1 MSRAVH
7 FQTRARA
14 IDHLG
19 RGQIADC
26 PTAVTELFKN
36 AHDAYARNVSLH
48 IFEGDP
54 HYAAIFD
61 DGCGMSAD
69 EIVAKW
75 LVIGTESKIA
85 SDVPTKDRFG
95 LAERPR
101 LGEKGIGR
109 LSAGFLAPVTL
120 LVTRKKNSSFAA
132 ALVDWRFFENPYLL
146 VSDIEIPMEQ
156 FRELSQLPGV
166 YKRLVRNSLVNLTGK
181 GMPMQADKT
190 RVAAAWQQFDKDE
203 RTARVETT
211 TTTAIQELA
220 DTLID
225 FDSAMSLWFD
235 NEKADNH
242 GAAIFLIGLRD
253 ELSAWFEESD
263 NPEADEARMH
273 LRLTLTGFIDP
284 NASKEREFSY
294 YLQIHRKDS
303 SSVIMDSDHQITT
316 EYLQTLEHYLRGTIS
331 AEGWFSGHIT
341 AFGVDRGKCKFRV
354 EVPNLMN
361 SRGQSRVGEFA
372 VEVATVEQ
380 APKNSTHSKDELQAI
395 KQRQDM
401 AGGMMVYRDGV
412 RVLPYGRPDSDFF
425 GLEERRSKH
434 AGREFW
440 ADRRVFGRVR
450 ISREGNP
457 LLRDKAGR
465 EGLVENQAKR
475 LMRQIVIEVLKTAAR
490 RYFGSGSPIRETELK
505 TIQERNERGKAAA
518 LEARRTRRG
527 EYLSAS
533 RQVGRAL
540 HNFESIFPDLQK
552 QAREAIKAP
561 NSIQLSR
568 LRAELGNA
576 EQLLIANRLP
586 VMPKGL
592 EDRTDEHR
600 ELRDRYESSR
610 EHVSLL
616 YNEVSAKLAECEGK
630 RPERIVAAFRKKNV
644 QELALASTDLLAAV
658 QKQSGDLEQWW
669 SKRFQ
674 DAAVEFES
682 ATLPYIEQS
691 ANGESVAWA
700 TDQIRAELMHL
711 DTTVLSEARNAVQ
724 ALKLLTQ
731 GIDLTIALE
740 VVDESDARANERIE
754 QLNLLAQSGI
764 AVELISH
771 ELEEMAQETESSLK
785 RLPENCRATPAF
797 KRAVTA
803 FSALVDRFRFLAPL
817 SVATYRARRVLR
829 GDEIGEYVRRFFSR
843 RFESSGI
850 QFESTDAFDSL
861 EITDVPSRIFP
872 VFINLV
878 NNSVYWLR
886 SSKQKKIQF
895 DLKGDLVIVADS
907 GPGIDKDDVANLFQM
922 FFTKRPQGRGIGLYL
937 CRTNLAVARH
947 RIRLATADD
956 PKILSGANFIIEFR
970 GLNDR

>member
-1 MSRAVH
+1 MLSSAH

-54 HYAAIFD
+54 HFAAIFD
-61 DGCGMSAD
+61 DGCGMTAD

-85 SDVPTKDRFG
+85 GVVPPKDRFA

-120 LVTRKKNSSFAA
+120 LVTRKKNLSFSA
-132 ALVDWRFFENPYLL
+132 ALVDWRLFENPYLL
-146 VSDIEIPMEQ
+146 VSDIEIPIEE
-156 FRELSQLPGV
+156 FRALRELPAV
-166 YKRLVRNSLVNLTGK
+166 YKRLVRNSVANLAGK
-181 GMPMQADKT
+181 GVQTQIDKS
-190 RVAAAWQQFDKDE
+190 RVATAWQQFSKDE
-203 RTARVETT
+203 RKADAEITTAA
-211 TTTAIQELA
+211 AIQELA
-220 DTLID
+220 DASID
-225 FDSAMSLWFD
+225 FDSAVSQWFED
-235 NEKADNH
+235 ENADNH
-242 GAAIFLIGLRD
+242 GTAIFLIGLRH

-263 NPEADEARMH
+263 DPEADEARMH

-284 NASKEREFSY
+284 NASKEREFCY

-303 SSVIMDSDHQITT
+303 SAVIMDSDHEITT
-316 EYLQTLEHYLRGTIS
+316 EYLQSLEHYVNGTIS
-331 AEGWFSGHIT
+331 AEGWFSGHVT
-341 AFGVDRGKCKFRV
+341 AFGVNRGKCKFRV
-354 EVPNLMN
+354 EVPNLINM
-361 SRGQSRVGEFA
+361 RGQSRVGEFT

-380 APKNSTHSKDELQAI
+380 TPKNSTHSEDELHAI
-395 KQRQDM
+395 KQRQDL

-412 RVLPYGRPDSDFF
+412 RVLPYGRPENDFF

-475 LMRQIVIEVLKTAAR
+475 LMKSIVVEVLMTAAR
-490 RYFGSGSPIRETELK
+490 RYFGSGSPVRESELK
-505 TIQERNERGKAAA
+505 AIQQRNERGKAAA

-527 EYLSAS
+527 DYLGVS
-533 RQVGRAL
+533 RQVGTAL
-540 HNFESIFPDLQK
+540 RKFESILPDLQK
-552 QAREAIKAP
+552 QTRDALKKP
-561 NSIQLSR
+561 NPVQLSR

-576 EQLLIANRLP
+576 EQLLIEIHLP
-586 VMPKGL
+586 VLPKGL

-610 EHVSLL
+610 EDVSLL

-630 RPERIVAAFRKKNV
+630 RPERIVAAFQKKTS
-644 QELALASTDLLAAV
+644 QELTLAATDLLAAV
-658 QKQSGDLEQWW
+658 QKQSVDLGLSWR
-669 SKRFQ
+669 KRL
-674 DAAVEFES
+674 DAVASAFET

-691 ANGESVAWA
+691 ANGESIAWA
-700 TDQIRAELMHL
+700 ADQIRAEWAQL
-711 DTTVLSEARNAVQ
+711 DSTVLSEARNAVQ

-740 VVDESDARANERIE
+740 VVDESDVRANERIE

-797 KRAVTA
+797 KRAVNA

-829 GDEIGEYVRRFFSR
+829 GVEISEYVRKFFNR

-878 NNSVYWLR
+878 NNSVYWLK
-886 SSKQKKIQF
+886 STKQKKIRF
-895 DLKGDLVIVADS
+895 DLKGGLVLVADS
-907 GPGIDKDDVANLFQM
+907 GPGIDKDDVNNLFQM

-947 RIRLATADD
+947 KIRLATADD
-956 PKILSGANFIIEFR
+956 PKILSGANFIIQFR
-970 GLNDR
+970 GLNDS